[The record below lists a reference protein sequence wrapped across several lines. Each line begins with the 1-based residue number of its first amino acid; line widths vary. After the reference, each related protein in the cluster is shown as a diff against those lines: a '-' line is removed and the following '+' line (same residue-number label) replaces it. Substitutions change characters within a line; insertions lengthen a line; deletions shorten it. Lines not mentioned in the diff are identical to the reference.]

1 MSRARQLAAFLC
13 AWLALPIIAQH
24 APPASAPTVADRVRS
39 PRVDAAET
47 DSPRLRILSG
57 APNVTEICCALGLA
71 DQLVGRTRYCAYP
84 PEVQALPSIGALFDA
99 NTEFVLSLKPDL
111 IVLSG
116 GSRAM
121 RERLEP
127 LGLRLESV
135 PDARLEDLFVAIER
149 IGDWTGRP
157 RTAAALC
164 AELRAELAPQSVRAR
179 ARVLLLTGTMPTPP
193 GPIGVAGPGSFYHEL
208 LERAGFAAALG
219 PDAPPFGVLSLEGL
233 LRAQPEVV
241 IELDATGTR
250 ARAPADEAWRS
261 FAALPAVQRGRVHT
275 LSGEAHFLLGP
286 RIGATYRE
294 LCALARQR
302 QP

>member
-1 MSRARQLAAFLC
+1 MSRARLAAVLC
-13 AWLALPIIAQH
+13 VWLASPVIAQT
-24 APPASAPTVADRVRS
+24 AAPASAPTVADRVRQ
-39 PRVDAAET
+39 PRVDPTEK

-71 DQLVGRTRYCAYP
+71 DQLVGRTRYCVYP

-99 NTEFVLSLKPDL
+99 NAEFVLSLKPDVIL
-111 IVLSG
+111 LSG

-121 RERLEP
+121 RERLER

-135 PDARLEDLFVAIER
+135 PDERLDDLFVAIER
-149 IGDWTGRP
+149 IGEWTGRP

-164 AELRAELAPQSVRAR
+164 AELRAELAPQSVSVRAR
-179 ARVLLLTGTMPTPP
+179 ALLLTGILRTPP
-193 GPIGVAGPGSFYHEL
+193 GPVGVAGPGSFYDEL
-208 LERAGFAAALG
+208 LGRAGFAPALG
-219 PDAPPFGVLSLEGL
+219 ADAPAFGELSLEGL
-233 LRAQPEVV
+233 LRAQPDVV
-241 IELDATGTR
+241 IELDAGG
-250 ARAPADEAWRS
+250 ARRSAPAAEAWRPL
-261 FAALPAVQRGRVHT
+261 AALPAVQRGRVHT

-294 LCALARQR
+294 LCALARQD